1 MMKNLGQLLKNYIQN
16 SQYDKN
22 AIRMLNFYENNE
34 NCFSQDNPHG
44 HFTGSAWV
52 INPEKDKVLMTHHKK
67 LNMWLQLGG
76 HADGDK
82 DLISVALKEAKEES
96 GFNDFTLLSNEI
108 FDLDIHEIEPM
119 GSEPKHLHYDVR
131 FILEAN
137 PSEHKIIVS
146 DESHDVKWIPLEDVI
161 KHNSEK
167 SIKRM
172 VAKTI
177 KI

>member
-1 MMKNLGQLLKNYIQN
+1 MMKNLGQLLKDYIQN
-16 SQYDKN
+16 SQYDEN
-22 AIRMLNFYENNE
+22 AIRMLYFYENNK
-34 NCFSQDNPHG
+34 NCFSKYNPHG

-52 INPEKDKVLMTHHKK
+52 INPDKDQVLMTHHKK

-76 HADGDK
+76 HADGNK

-96 GFNDFTLLSNEI
+96 GFNSFTLLSNDI

-137 PSEHKIIVS
+137 PNEDKIIVS
-146 DESHDVKWIPLEDVI
+146 DESHDVKWIPLEDVARY
-161 KHNSEK
+161 NPEK
-167 SIKRM
+167 SIRRM
-172 VAKTI
+172 IAKTI
-177 KI
+177 EF